1 MPKPIVS
8 IPKRKERKSFI
19 SSVIT
24 GEMERYGK
32 SEQEMSMIA
41 DVSSRT
47 FQTRIKDPETFTV
60 GELCRVMDAL
70 DVKIL
75 FVRKQQPG

>member
-47 FQTRIKDPETFTV
+47 FQTRMKDPETFTV
-60 GELCRVMDAL
+60 GELYRVMDAL

>member
-8 IPKRKERKSFI
+8 IPKRKEHKSFI

-32 SEQEMSMIA
+32 SEKEMSMIA

-60 GELCRVMDAL
+60 GELYRVMDAL
-70 DVKIL
+70 DVKII
-75 FVRKQQPG
+75 FARKQQPL

>member
-8 IPKRKERKSFI
+8 IPKKKERKSFI

-24 GEMERYGK
+24 GEMKRYGK
-32 SEQEMSMIA
+32 SNQEMSLIA

-47 FQTRIKDPETFTV
+47 FQTRIEDPETFTL
-60 GELCRVMDAL
+60 GELYRVMDAL

>member
-32 SEQEMSMIA
+32 SEKEMSMIA

-60 GELCRVMDAL
+60 GELYRVMDAL
-70 DVKIL
+70 DVKII
-75 FVRKQQPG
+75 FARKQQPL

>member
-32 SEQEMSMIA
+32 SEKEMSMIA

-60 GELCRVMDAL
+60 GELYRVMDAL

>member
-1 MPKPIVS
+1 MPKPVVS

-32 SEQEMSMIA
+32 SEKEMSMIA

-60 GELCRVMDAL
+60 GELYRVMDAL